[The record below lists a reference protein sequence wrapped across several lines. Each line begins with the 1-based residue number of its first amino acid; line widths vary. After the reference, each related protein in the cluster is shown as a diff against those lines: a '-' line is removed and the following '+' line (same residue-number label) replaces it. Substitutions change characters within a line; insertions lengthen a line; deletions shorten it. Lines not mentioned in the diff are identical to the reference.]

1 MKTSLLSR
9 YSYELPTDS
18 SSSSSLPGTN
28 MKYFVRNVRLAHEA
42 FCSKGTWGK
51 EAGS

>member
-1 MKTSLLSR
+1 
-9 YSYELPTDS
+9 
-18 SSSSSLPGTN
+18 

-51 EAGS
+51 EAGSWS